1 MEEEDDD
8 THQCRACKMVI
19 LGLDNYVQHRN
30 FSCVRLVGKKSQ
42 NAESKTGSDP
52 VAKDGASRCPEDVRD
67 ANAGKADI
75 ISEAFVSTFMSTF
88 HTIGAGTESENH
100 PASSSV
106 KSPTVDK
113 DAAENSHSQ
122 PPESDTV
129 ETGTPGSPPMMTVE
143 CVDEKDHHEEPMS
156 QKPQIP
162 FLLTPSTTR
171 MDFSC
176 KTCGVEFNNT
186 FEIKKH
192 IASKQHLRKVG
203 CAEDDAEMTK
213 ENRSEE
219 GERPKSPP
227 MAMTVDCVNDDL
239 SSDDSCGFGA
249 EDMEDEDT
257 PQSTG
262 SALRVD
268 STEVQGTYCDVC
280 KHDYG
285 NRSKLKAHLET
296 KKHLE
301 VVAALKLVGTAN
313 TPEDTC
319 SDSQVDDTEVQ
330 GTYCDVC
337 KRDYG
342 NRFRLQAHLETK
354 KHLEVVAALKLGGTA
369 NTPKATGSDSEVD
382 DTDVQGAYCDIC
394 KYDYIN
400 PSRLEAHLKTEKHL
414 RKAAAL
420 KLIGTANDEDTP
432 PATGSGS
439 APWVDDLK
447 VQGTYCDVCEYDYG
461 NRFRLQAHLETK
473 KHLEEVA
480 ALSGTAKDEDTPLA
494 TGSGSVSQ
502 VDDNEDQD
510 TYCELCK
517 YDYGHPSRLKAH
529 LETKK
534 HLEEA
539 AAFSDSSSDE
549 DTPFATGTRSA
560 SRVDGNAEVQG
571 TYCDVCQHEF
581 RYESKLREHLC
592 SQKHRRATM
601 EEGDGYCDVCE
612 HDYRYASVLE
622 AHLESKKH
630 LRAVA
635 VLSGTAKTDGYCEV
649 CQKDYGYK
657 SKLEQHLTTAKHI
670 EAASKAETNTTEKSE
685 KDTTE
690 GGSNELLDRDIP
702 HDTAD
707 DASDT
712 TAHDKVPQGT
722 NSKDIADKDK
732 LRGNPGSKKEPRAV
746 NNWYCEVC
754 QRGYKSRAQ
763 LQIHLGTK
771 KHLKIAAGGPKSSCC
786 EVCQRECQRHL
797 RVASRGEVKT
807 RKKSDDPSKRRK
819 VKRKDAGHRVDEGTA
834 STNSEAES
842 SLQDGEESANGN
854 EGEARREDRNSE
866 VDKETYVDVSM
877 ESSMQNDSRVR
888 NEKKRKKRKKKL
900 TEIDS
905 SDCSSDELSEAS
917 DDKDRKK
924 TKNDGNSPSHAKPK
938 KTYRKRAAKTD
949 VFACKYCNLAFHQPC
964 ALYKHAEKYLKKKK
978 ACHDPIFLCYP
989 CRHVA
994 YTSEEYE
1001 EHCKTQDHA
1010 VYEELYKHIQ
1020 ENPEGD
1026 KRYSCTI
1033 CEYQTSKRDDIE
1045 HHVPKHLVEKGK
1057 VFPCDQC
1064 EMFFPSRRA
1073 RQRHRA
1079 QIHEKSLEKDIIC
1092 EVCGKR
1098 FHLLGNFGAHMKMHK
1113 GLKPHKCTHEGCTF
1127 RAMSPSEL
1135 RTHMMR
1141 HTGEKPFLCDR
1152 CSYAS
1157 VNRQGLSRHIRHRH
1171 TRPAERLLKCEQ
1183 CKYTTLQLTNLKR
1196 HILTHSGEKPH
1207 KCPHCSYRC
1216 NDVDNLKKHI
1226 LNTKRHQGLKL
1237 YNCSSCDDFRT
1248 NKLRELFDHL
1258 KSTHGMDIVRDYQG
1272 SFLTGVT
1279 PDNMK
1284 PRFRRISSGKPQE
1297 SAGSTNKE
1305 EGEVGSAIAA
1315 IIPDDN
1321 IPDGESNI
1329 PDGESNIPDGESNIP
1344 DGESGEATEP
1354 SKAVSILEDLVEE
1367 MSASLHP
1374 IEEEQQD
1381 T

>member
-19 LGLDNYVQHRN
+19 QGLDNYVQHRN

-106 KSPTVDK
+106 QSPTVDK

-122 PPESDTV
+122 PPESNMV
-129 ETGTPGSPPMMTVE
+129 ETGTPGSPPMIMTVE
-143 CVDEKDHHEEPMS
+143 CVDEKDHHEEPRS

-192 IASKQHLRKVG
+192 LASKQHLRKVG
-203 CAEDDAEMTK
+203 CAKDDAEKTK
-213 ENRSEE
+213 ENRSEKNE
-219 GERPKSPP
+219 IPTAKSPP

-239 SSDDSCGFGA
+239 SSDDGCGFGP

-262 SALRVD
+262 SASKVD
-268 STEVQGTYCDVC
+268 GTE
-280 KHDYG
+280 
-285 NRSKLKAHLET
+285 L
-296 KKHLE
+296 
-301 VVAALKLVGTAN
+301 
-313 TPEDTC
+313 
-319 SDSQVDDTEVQ
+319 Q

-342 NRFRLQAHLETK
+342 NQSKLKAHLGTK
-354 KHLEVVAALKLGGTA
+354 KHLEVA
-369 NTPKATGSDSEVD
+369 
-382 DTDVQGAYCDIC
+382 
-394 KYDYIN
+394 
-400 PSRLEAHLKTEKHL
+400 
-414 RKAAAL
+414 
-420 KLIGTANDEDTP
+420 
-432 PATGSGS
+432 
-439 APWVDDLK
+439 
-447 VQGTYCDVCEYDYG
+447 
-461 NRFRLQAHLETK
+461 
-473 KHLEEVA
+473 A
-480 ALSGTAKDEDTPLA
+480 ALSGTAKDEDIPLA

-502 VDDNEDQD
+502 VDDNDQA
-510 TYCELCK
+510 TFCELCK
-517 YDYGHPSRLKAH
+517 HDYGRLSRLKAH

-534 HLEEA
+534 HLEKA
-539 AAFSDSSSDE
+539 AALGDSSKDE

-560 SRVDGNAEVQG
+560 SRVGGNAEVQG
-571 TYCDVCQHEF
+571 TYCNVCQQEF

-601 EEGDGYCDVCE
+601 E
-612 HDYRYASVLE
+612 
-622 AHLESKKH
+622 
-630 LRAVA
+630 
-635 VLSGTAKTDGYCEV
+635 
-649 CQKDYGYK
+649 Q
-657 SKLEQHLTTAKHI
+657 
-670 EAASKAETNTTEKSE
+670 EKSE
-685 KDTTE
+685 NGTTVKE
-690 GGSNELLDRDIP
+690 GRSNNLLDRDIP
-702 HDTAD
+702 HDIAD
-707 DASDT
+707 DDNDT
-712 TAHDKVPQGT
+712 LARDKVPHGT
-722 NSKDIADKDK
+722 DSKDIGDKDK
-732 LRGNPGSKKEPRAV
+732 LRKNPGSKKEPRAV
-746 NNWYCEVC
+746 NDWYCEVC
-754 QRGYKSRAQ
+754 QSGFKRRVH

-771 KHLKIAAGGPKSSCC
+771 KHLKTAAGGPRSSYC
-786 EVCQRECQRHL
+786 EVCQRDFVRRSKLEAHLLTERHL
-797 RVASRGEVKT
+797 RAASGGKVKT

-834 STNSEAES
+834 STKSEADS
-842 SLQDGEESANGN
+842 SLQDGEESASGN

-866 VDKETYVDVSM
+866 VDKETCVDVSM

-905 SDCSSDELSEAS
+905 SDCSSDEHNKAS
-917 DDKDRKK
+917 NDKDRKK
-924 TKNDGNSPSHAKPK
+924 AKNNGNAPSHAKPK

-964 ALYKHAEKYLKKKK
+964 ALFNHAEKYLKKKK
-978 ACHDPIFLCYP
+978 ACHNPLYLCYP

-994 YTSEEYE
+994 CTSEEYE

-1033 CEYQTSKRDDIE
+1033 CEYQTSKRHYIE

-1183 CKYTTLQLTNLKR
+1183 CKYTTLQYANLKR

-1216 NDVDNLKKHI
+1216 NDVGNLKKHI

-1237 YNCSSCDDFRT
+1237 YNCSSCDDFHT
-1248 NKLRELFDHL
+1248 NKVRELFDHL
-1258 KSTHGMDIVRDYQG
+1258 KSTHGMNIVRDYQG

-1279 PDNMK
+1279 PENMN
-1284 PRFRRISSGKPQE
+1284 PRFRRISSGNAPE

-1315 IIPDDN
+1315 IIPDD
-1321 IPDGESNI
+1321 NI

-1374 IEEEQQD
+1374 TEEGQQD